1 MEGVERQ
8 HLLPAA
14 SDPFKQR
21 RQGSGHQPPAARPA
35 TARTCAA
42 EPLPAPR
49 QPLLRAGLGGCP
61 ARVEGDDGV
70 GRLGDRQ
77 LQRRGGP
84 VEAGAAQVGTHCS
97 AAAGGSRRG
106 SNEGR
111 AWGWP
116 LGSASGAAHS
126 TASQQPAAA
135 PCSRAPRPRAHPPRC
150 RRPACCSAPAPAQSP
165 GRWTPPRW
173 PRRRGAAPQSG
184 ASHLRSGGRE
194 GRRETGG
201 AGRQASGGA
210 RAAGG
215 TAGALPAA
223 PPPPSPSRQPAR
235 ASPAAGRPAGG
246 APLVHSRRMR
256 RSAASL
262 PGPTVTS
269 CAPSMSSTAC
279 DGEQAGQGRAAG
291 LSGLQHRAGGTR
303 STRSTRARARL
314 VPLPLPRA
322 PARARRARRCVASW
336 PVLSARSQRP
346 RGPQQR
352 VAGRWRA
359 ARSGAGASPAPA
371 RARGLARSGCLRRR
385 EQEGGGEERRVCSAP
400 RARQPLQQADVGAS
414 HATGGTSGTRG
425 QRFGQS
431 VAEPQAFWL
440 AAAAPTQVP
449 EDLGALQPLE
459 RRGHAALQLQ
469 GACEHP
475 GGS

>member
-1 MEGVERQ
+1 M
-8 HLLPAA
+8 
-14 SDPFKQR
+14 
-21 RQGSGHQPPAARPA
+21 
-35 TARTCAA
+35 
-42 EPLPAPR
+42 
-49 QPLLRAGLGGCP
+49 
-61 ARVEGDDGV
+61 
-70 GRLGDRQ
+70 
-77 LQRRGGP
+77 
-84 VEAGAAQVGTHCS
+84 
-97 AAAGGSRRG
+97 
-106 SNEGR
+106 
-111 AWGWP
+111 
-116 LGSASGAAHS
+116 
-126 TASQQPAAA
+126 
-135 PCSRAPRPRAHPPRC
+135 
-150 RRPACCSAPAPAQSP
+150 
-165 GRWTPPRW
+165 
-173 PRRRGAAPQSG
+173 
-184 ASHLRSGGRE
+184 
-194 GRRETGG
+194 
-201 AGRQASGGA
+201 SGGA

-223 PPPPSPSRQPAR
+223 PLPPSPSRQPAR
-235 ASPAAGRPAGG
+235 ASPAAGPPAGG

-303 STRSTRARARL
+303 STRSTHARARL

-322 PARARRARRCVASW
+322 PARARRARRCAASW

-385 EQEGGGEERRVCSAP
+385 EQVGGGEERRVCSAP
-400 RARQPLQQADVGAS
+400 LTRQPLRRAGVGAS
-414 HATGGTSGTRG
+414 QATGGTSRTRG

-431 VAEPQAFWL
+431 ATSSAEPQAFWL

-475 GGS
+475 GGSWRGGRRRRPRLRRRRRGERRRRRCCIPGRPSCPLAHDTHLGPNMSAVRCIAPRACRGGRGTDPKRALAGGRACGSD